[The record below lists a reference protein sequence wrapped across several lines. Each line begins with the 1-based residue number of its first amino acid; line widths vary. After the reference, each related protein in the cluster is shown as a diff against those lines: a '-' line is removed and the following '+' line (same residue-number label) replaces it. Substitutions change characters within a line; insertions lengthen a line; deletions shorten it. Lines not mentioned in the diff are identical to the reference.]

1 MPWTGPWE
9 ACVSCTDVLVEASSY
24 SSSSSRPALGSH
36 VFAMSF
42 TPLGAWVPSRIPDPA
57 GSLSCPGPLVP
68 SSSAPQALR
77 PSALQGA
84 FLHLQEWGLGSES
97 CPGFGAE
104 ILGAEHL
111 WVTPFLLQAGTGLLA
126 FPAAGPSLPAP
137 SAM

>member
-57 GSLSCPGPLVP
+57 GSLSCPAQGPSCLPAVPLRLSGPLLCRVP
-68 SSSAPQALR
+68 SFTCRNGAWAQSPALVLEQK
-77 PSALQGA
+77 SWVL
-84 FLHLQEWGLGSES
+84 ST
-97 CPGFGAE
+97 FG
-104 ILGAEHL
+104 
-111 WVTPFLLQAGTGLLA
+111 
-126 FPAAGPSLPAP
+126 
-137 SAM
+137 